1 MLSLTTDKGLTKHY
15 GFLAKKI
22 KQRISELKSADN
34 LEVVSKLPA
43 LRLHPHIGKGK
54 GYWSIDI
61 QQNWRILFTIDQD
74 PVPTLENGGIN
85 LKAITI
91 IRIESVVDPH

>member
-1 MLSLTTDKGLTKHY
+1 M
-15 GFLAKKI
+15 GFWQKKLNNVFLN
-22 KQRISELKSADN
+22 LK
-34 LEVVSKLPA
+34 VQ
-43 LRLHPHIGKGK
+43 IK
-54 GYWSIDI
+54 GYWSIVI

-91 IRIESVVDPH
+91 IRSESVVDPH